1 MRNLIAVLL
10 ATLLAIAAEAQ
21 TTLST
26 LVGRV
31 TAGDAGVPGVTI
43 SVNSPSLQGQRTA
56 VSGPDGQYV
65 LPALPPGDYLVTF
78 TLSGMQQVVQR
89 AQLRLSETTR
99 VDAVM
104 LQQSLNEEIVV
115 QAADQTVIE
124 TPQVSMNMDA
134 RTIELL
140 PTTRGIMDFAKLA
153 PGVIE
158 LSMQGG
164 RTFLAISG
172 ALPYDNLYMVN
183 GVTITDRRTN
193 VPLNLYIEDTIQEAT
208 VLTAGVSAE
217 YGRFI
222 GGVVNV
228 ITKSGGNT
236 LSGSIRDTITSH
248 AWTEKTPFPGELDHL
263 DDVNHELQGT
273 LGGRVVRDRLWF
285 FLAGRDVSR
294 DFGRQTRLTNI
305 GYTNETAEHR
315 YEAKLTGN
323 VTPNH
328 SIVGSYLNVR
338 NRNRNEGVGIDFR
351 SGHHVHNDFSLAALR
366 YAGVVRQNILVE
378 GQFSTKQHAY
388 RARPAA
394 PGIDDTFV
402 NGSQLSVVGGNMWA
416 PAACVICGPDEGH
429 GRDLLLKVSRFL
441 PTRRYGAHQLLV
453 GVDEYHDMGRSVG
466 GVSSSN
472 FTIFAGE
479 PDIENG
485 VVTPHFRPGET
496 QIDFYDGRPEHRAD
510 FRTRSLFVNDQ
521 VTIGSRLTLNA
532 GLRYDQNHGK
542 NVDGIV
548 VVNDARLSPR
558 LGVVYD
564 LRGNGND
571 RFSASFG
578 RYSSKAL
585 ENALAPAT
593 SEFSPA
599 IYEWIYDGPEI
610 SGLPTAEAMALL
622 AAWFEARG
630 GLRDRSDAEFFPSL
644 AYAIGE
650 RLTSPATDEYTLGYG
665 HQFGS
670 SGLIQVHYV
679 NRRSFDYYTVHQTLA
694 NPQIVVDNDSDG
706 KRAYD
711 SIGVEGRWRSRRFN
725 VGGTYTWSKLYGN
738 IEQGTQ
744 GIPGADAS
752 GRDWYPEY
760 SQYPQHKPMGWLQND
775 MRHVA
780 NLWVGYDLSTERT
793 HINVSALQR
802 YHSARNYNAIAQ
814 LQVRNIIPNPG
825 YEFLPNALPY
835 YVQPRGGLR
844 LDDITATGIALNA
857 ARRFGMVELFG
868 QFDVTNVFGED
879 GIENPAVDAVVLTN
893 LRDRN
898 LAPFNPVTTTPIE
911 CPRGVAS
918 SSAQCR
924 GIAHYRYSPTFGKPT
939 STFAYQQP
947 RTYSVAFGAKF

>member
-1 MRNLIAVLL
+1 MRKLIAVLL
-10 ATLLAIAAEAQ
+10 VTLVAVAAEAQ

-31 TAGDAGVPGVTI
+31 TAGGAGVPGVAV
-43 SVNSPSLQGQRTA
+43 SVNSPSLQGQRGA
-56 VSGPDGQYV
+56 VSGPDGDYV

-78 TLSGMQQVVQR
+78 ALSGMQQVVQR
-89 AQLRLSETTR
+89 AQLRLAETTR
-99 VDAVM
+99 VDAAMV
-104 LQQSLNEEIVV
+104 QQTLNEEIVV
-115 QAADQTVIE
+115 QSADQTVIE

-153 PGVIE
+153 PGVVE
-158 LSMQGG
+158 LSLQGG
-164 RTFLAISG
+164 RTYLAISG
-172 ALPYDNLYMVN
+172 AQPYDNLYMVN

-193 VPLNLYIEDTIQEAT
+193 IPLNLYIEDTIQEAT
-208 VLTAGVSAE
+208 ILTAGVSAE

-248 AWTEKTPFPGELDHL
+248 DWTEKTPFPGELDHL
-263 DDVNHELQGT
+263 DELDHELQGT
-273 LGGRVVRDRLWF
+273 LGGRVVEDRLWF
-285 FLAGRDVSR
+285 FLAGRNVAK
-294 DFGRQTRLTNI
+294 DFGRQTRLTNL

-315 YEAKLTGN
+315 YEGKLTGN

-328 SIVGSYLNVR
+328 SLVASYLNVR
-338 NRNRNEGVGIDFR
+338 TRNNNEGVSLDFR
-351 SGHHVHNDFSLAALR
+351 SGFNLENDFSLAALR
-366 YAGVVRQNILVE
+366 YAGVFRQSILVE
-378 GQFSTKQHAY
+378 GQFSSKQ
-388 RARPAA
+388 RAARALPMA
-394 PGIDDTFV
+394 PGIDDSFE
-402 NGSQLSVVGGNMWA
+402 NGSILSVIGGNMWA
-416 PAACVICGPDEGH
+416 PAVCVTCGPDEGH

-441 PTRRYGAHQLLV
+441 PTRRYGAHQLLA
-453 GVDEYHDMGRSVG
+453 GVDEYHDLGKSVG

-472 FTIFAGE
+472 FSIYAGA
-479 PDIENG
+479 PDVNG
-485 VVTPHFRPGET
+485 TVVTPVFRPGEA
-496 QIDFYDGRPEHRAD
+496 QIDYYDGRPQHRAD
-510 FRTRSLFVNDQ
+510 FRTRSVFVNDQ
-521 VTIGSRLTLNA
+521 VSLGSRLTVNA

-558 LGVVYD
+558 VGLVFD

-571 RFSASFG
+571 RFSVSYG

-585 ENALAPAT
+585 ENSLAPAT
-593 SEFSPA
+593 SEFSPT

-610 SGLPTAEAMALL
+610 SGLPTAEAMARL

-630 GLRDRSDAEFFPSL
+630 GLDDRSDAEVFPSL
-644 AYAIGE
+644 GYAIGE
-650 RLTSPATDEYTLGYG
+650 RLTSPATDEYTVGYG

-670 SGLIQVHYV
+670 SGLVQLHYI

-694 NPQIVVDNDSDG
+694 NPQIVVDNNSDG

-711 SIGVEGRWRSRRFN
+711 AVSVEGRWRSRRVN
-725 VGGTYTWSKLYGN
+725 LGGTYNWSKLRGN

-744 GIPGADAS
+744 GIPSADAS
-752 GRDWYPEY
+752 GIDWYPEY
-760 SQYPQHKPMGWLQND
+760 SQYAQFKPMGWLTND

-780 NLWVGYDLSTERT
+780 NLWLGYDLSTERT

-802 YHSARNYNAIAQ
+802 YHSGRNYSAVAQ
-814 LQVRNIIPNPG
+814 IQVRNLIPNPG

-835 YVQPRGGLR
+835 YLQERGSLR
-844 LDDITATGIALNA
+844 LDDITSTGIALNA
-857 ARRFGMVELFG
+857 ARRFGPVELFG
-868 QFDVTNVFGED
+868 QFDVTNVFNED
-879 GIENPAVDAVVLTN
+879 GIEHPSVDTLIFTN

-898 LAPFNPVTTTPIE
+898 LATFNPVTTTPIE
-911 CPRGVAS
+911 CPPGVAS
-918 SSAQCR
+918 SSPQCR
-924 GIAHYRYSPTFGKPT
+924 GIAHYRYSPTFGQPT
-939 STFAYQQP
+939 SPFAYQQP